1 MTTEHRTVTD
11 EGGLT
16 RSALLRRAAVGG
28 TALMMGGG
36 VVPTSFAGPLRY
48 AGRALKGTLSIVQ

>member
-1 MTTEHRTVTD
+1 MTTEPRAVTD

-28 TALMMGGG
+28 TALVMGGG
-36 VVPTSFAGPLRY
+36 VVPASFAGPFRF
-48 AGRALKGTLSIVQ
+48 AAAR